1 MKKAFL
7 IILVVVSCIASCQE
21 YMTLDEIYSKYNK
34 GNVSYN
40 SLDCEVTPLFFE
52 GNISDTSF
60 YKLNIQKEQYI
71 YIKVDKGDEQKDIL
85 LVKDR
90 EILICTEMN
99 GNNINLDLDVNQIE
113 AFGID
118 FFNKKYICLIT
129 GGTGLY
135 KSGSFQEIRF
145 YILIDLNTPI
155 GVVTTWS
162 RANSEL
168 SFININNDDNI
179 DFLQLVN
186 NPDVNNRYFIKAST
200 ISSGKLN
207 PMNRNNL
214 NIELEKSKDGRYKI
228 INNVK

>member
-7 IILVVVSCIASCQE
+7 IILIITSRVAACQE
-21 YMTLDEIYSKYNK
+21 YMTLDEIYSKYNT

-40 SLDCEVTPLFFE
+40 SLDCEVTPLYFE
-52 GNISDTSF
+52 GNTSDSSF
-60 YKLNIQKEQYI
+60 YKLNIQKKQYI
-71 YIKVDKGDEQKDIL
+71 YIKIDKGDEQKDIL

-90 EILICTEMN
+90 EILLRTEMN
-99 GNNINLDLDVNQIE
+99 GNNINLDLDVDQIKAYE
-113 AFGID
+113 IEFL
-118 FFNKKYICLIT
+118 NKKYLCFIT

-135 KSGSFQEIRF
+135 KSGSFQEIGF

-155 GVVTTWS
+155 GVVTAWS
-162 RANSEL
+162 RAKSEL
-168 SFININNDDNI
+168 SFVNINNDDNI

-186 NPDVNNRYFIKAST
+186 NPDVNNRYFMKEST

-207 PMNRNNL
+207 PINRNNL